1 MSARSGCEHAGD
13 NFRNSGFGDWIF
25 GKKVFGGRGLMEWA
39 GIYLLGLNP
48 WISGPMPI
56 TQAFY

>member
-48 WISGPMPI
+48 
-56 TQAFY
+56 